1 VTETDIK
8 RVETELG
15 VQLPAEYREI
25 LLNGTELQALTHV
38 LGGVVYPFFRDT
50 LYLDPDE
57 LIDVNTWG
65 RKPESAVE
73 YVFPGWW
80 KENFIIGSNGGGDYY
95 CLRLDDTPDVW
106 FLCCDSGEISHCYSS
121 VTDYV
126 EDALES
132 YRASQRGKRIVYQ
145 GTNEDTNPDAS
156 TWLNAESPHLLFDH
170 LKRTVTARKLRLF
183 GIECCRRIWTLMT
196 DETCHRAVLLAER
209 MVEASVSPDE
219 VACLLDQLKE
229 QYLTL
234 CERRNPP
241 GPAQVRLWCTGAAKN
256 LLQKDEAY
264 LRNVPIYAGDADLL
278 GVWQSASSVVCHHFA
293 VDLLRGLP
301 GELMTEESAQADL
314 LREILGNVLCPV
326 RFENAWRT
334 SSVIAVARAIYES
347 LAFHDMPIL
356 ADALSDA
363 GCNET
368 RVLDHCRG
376 KGRHVRGCWVLD
388 AVLDRA

>member
-1 VTETDIK
+1 VTEADIT

-38 LGGVVYPFFRDT
+38 LGGVVYPFFQDT
-50 LYLDPDE
+50 LYLDLDE

-80 KENFIIGSNGGGDYY
+80 KEYFIIGSNGGGDYY
-95 CLRLDDTPDVW
+95 CLRLDGTPAIW

-126 EDALES
+126 EDELEK
-132 YRASQRGKRIVYQ
+132 YRGSQRGKRVVYQ
-145 GTNEDTNPDAS
+145 GTDEDSNPDAS
-156 TWLNAESPHLLFDH
+156 PWLNAQTPYPLFDH
-170 LKRTVTARKLRLF
+170 LKRTVSARKLRLF
-183 GIECCRRIWTLMT
+183 GIECCRRIWDLMT
-196 DETCHRAVLLAER
+196 DETCRRAVLLAER
-209 MVEASVSPDE
+209 MVEASVSSDE
-219 VACLLDQLKE
+219 VASLRDQLKE

-234 CERRNPP
+234 CERRDRA
-241 GPAQVRLWCTGAAKN
+241 GPAQVKLWYTGAAKN
-256 LLQKDEAY
+256 LLQDDEAY
-264 LRNVPIYAGDADLL
+264 LRNAPIYAGDADLL

-293 VDLLRGLP
+293 VDLHRGLP
-301 GELMTEESAQADL
+301 GELMTEYSAQADL

-334 SSVIAVARAIYES
+334 SGVVALARAIYEGQVFDS
-347 LAFHDMPIL
+347 MSPL
-356 ADALSDA
+356 ADALVNA
-363 GCNET
+363 GCDET

-388 AVLDRA
+388 AILNRG